1 MCFYP
6 RPHYNHGIR
15 ISRTKKENKIKK
27 IQERR
32 CSKMYKKTKF
42 KVGMPNPKVVVPK
55 PNIEV
60 KENVPVKTMAMLT
73 KSKKSPT
80 SIFHPHK

>member
-1 MCFYP
+1 
-6 RPHYNHGIR
+6 
-15 ISRTKKENKIKK
+15 
-27 IQERR
+27 
-32 CSKMYKKTKF
+32 MYKKTKF
-42 KVGMPNPKVVVPK
+42 KVGMPKPKVVVPK